1 MPNKEE
7 KEDISEEIV
16 EYLQNLKIGNFLK
29 SRKPLYILGILFALV
44 AGLKS
49 VYMVKDSQRAIIT
62 TFGTVSKVTEAGMH
76 LKIPF
81 IQKASIIDVS
91 THGQSLGYEIADS
104 THYYGNSENPEMI
117 TSDFNLIN
125 VDFYMEYKVSD
136 PVAFVYNS
144 EDAELILTNEAMS
157 SIRGIISDYPVD
169 EVMTTAKGEIQQ
181 KIKESISAKL
191 EERNIGLQLINIMI
205 QDVEPPTREV
215 FDAFKSVET
224 AKQSA
229 DTSINNANRYRNEQL
244 PEAEAEADRIIK
256 EAEAEK
262 ESRIAQAEGEI
273 ARYDK
278 LYEEYRKYPSAVKKR
293 IFYETMEDLMPDL
306 RVIIDEGN
314 SQIILAPD
322 LEQGVFYRE

>member
-1 MPNKEE
+1 E
-7 KEDISEEIV
+7 K
-16 EYLQNLKIGNFLK
+16 Q
-29 SRKPLYILGILFALV
+29 
-44 AGLKS
+44 
-49 VYMVKDSQRAIIT
+49 
-62 TFGTVSKVTEAGMH
+62 
-76 LKIPF
+76 
-81 IQKASIIDVS
+81 
-91 THGQSLGYEIADS
+91 
-104 THYYGNSENPEMI
+104 
-117 TSDFNLIN
+117 
-125 VDFYMEYKVSD
+125 
-136 PVAFVYNS
+136 
-144 EDAELILTNEAMS
+144 
-157 SIRGIISDYPVD
+157 
-169 EVMTTAKGEIQQ
+169 
-181 KIKESISAKL
+181 
-191 EERNIGLQLINIMI
+191 ERNIGLQLINIMI